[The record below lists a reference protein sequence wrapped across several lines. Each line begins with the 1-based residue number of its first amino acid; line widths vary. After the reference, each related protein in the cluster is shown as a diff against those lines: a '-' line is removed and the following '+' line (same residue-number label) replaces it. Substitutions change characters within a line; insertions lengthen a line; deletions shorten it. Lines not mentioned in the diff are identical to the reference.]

1 MLPKVKI
8 QKNISDPKLLT
19 LYGPPKVGKT
29 EFLSKLDNCLII
41 DTENGSDYISALKV
55 KVSNLDQL
63 MEVAKEIAT
72 YKKTN
77 GEYPY
82 SFVAIDTITE
92 IEVWC
97 EEEATKDYLETVQ
110 GKSFKGKSVLELAN
124 GGGYFWLRQSFNKWL
139 SLITKF
145 APKVIIIAHLKEKIT
160 NKSGVDVVS
169 MDLDLTGKIR
179 NILAQQSDAI
189 GYVYRK
195 KDSGLRISFNT
206 HEDVTC
212 GSREHLAGA
221 DIESDWSLI
230 YPDEFNKNKNK

>member
-1 MLPKVKI
+1 MSLLPSAKVE
-8 QKNISDPKLLT
+8 KNISDPKLLT

-29 EFLSKLDNCLII
+29 KFLSALENCLII
-41 DTENGSDYISALKV
+41 DTEDGSDYVSALKV

-63 MEVAKEIAT
+63 MEVAKEIAAH
-72 YKKTN
+72 KKAK

-82 SFVAIDTITE
+82 AFVAIDTITE
-92 IEVWC
+92 LENWC
-97 EEEATKDYLETVQ
+97 EADATANYKATTIGKD
-110 GKSFKGKSVLELAN
+110 FKGKSVLELAN
-124 GGGYFWLRQSFNKWL
+124 GGGYFWLRQSFDKWL
-139 SLITKF
+139 DLITKF

-206 HEDVTC
+206 HEDITC

-221 DIESDWSLI
+221 DIEADWSLI
-230 YPDEFNKNKNK
+230 YPDEFRK

>member
-1 MLPKVKI
+1 MALPTIKI
-8 QKNISDPKLLT
+8 EKEISDPKLLT

-29 EFLSKLDNCLII
+29 DLLSKLEGCLIL
-41 DTENGSDYISALKV
+41 DTEDGSDYVSALKV
-55 KVSNLDQL
+55 KVNNLDQL
-63 MEVAKEIAT
+63 MDVAREIAAH
-72 YKKTN
+72 KKAK

-82 SFVAIDTITE
+82 KFVAIDTITE
-92 IEVWC
+92 VENWC
-97 EEEATKDYLETVQ
+97 EADATKEYKSTVQ
-110 GKSFKGKSVLELAN
+110 GKAFTGKSVLELAN
-124 GGGYFWLRQSFNKWL
+124 GGGYFWLRQSFDKWL
-139 SLITKF
+139 DLITKF

-221 DIESDWSLI
+221 DIEADWSLI
-230 YPDEFNKNKNK
+230 YPDEFRK